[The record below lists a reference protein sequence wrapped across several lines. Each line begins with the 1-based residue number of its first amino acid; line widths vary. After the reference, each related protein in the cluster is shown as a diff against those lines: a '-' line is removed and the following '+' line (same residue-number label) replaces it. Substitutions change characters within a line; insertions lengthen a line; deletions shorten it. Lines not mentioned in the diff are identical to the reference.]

1 MDISIDQVLEQA
13 GTPVSL
19 PEVYL
24 EINELVDNPRS
35 TAAEI
40 AHTVERDVGL
50 TARILKIVNSPYYG
64 FPSTVDTISRAIT
77 IIGTRDLRD
86 LALATTT
93 IDLFAGKK
101 NQQENIR
108 DFWRHSIYVGVIA
121 KMLAENR
128 HDRHTERY
136 FVAGLLHDIGRLIL
150 YQALPEV
157 ANLSI
162 RQAREQGEVL
172 YQTER
177 VLMGY
182 THTDIGKRLA
192 ELWNLPAYLVESIAY
207 HHEPDQAVHYAL
219 DVSIVHIANFLA
231 NSIDFSSNLSGSMT
245 PLDPR
250 CWQTTGL
257 SLQVIEKSL
266 PDLAEKFTHAYGLL
280 IPQANAA

>member
-1 MDISIDQVLEQA
+1 MDISIDQVIAQA

-24 EINELVDNPRS
+24 QINELVDNPRS

-40 AHTVERDVGL
+40 AQTVERDVGL

-93 IDLFAGKK
+93 IDLFAGMEHR
-101 NQQENIR
+101 QENIR
-108 DFWRHSIYVGVIA
+108 DFWRHSIYVAVIA
-121 KMLAENR
+121 KMLAESR
-128 HDRHTERY
+128 HERHTERY
-136 FVAGLLHDIGRLIL
+136 FVAGLLHDIGRLIMF
-150 YQALPEV
+150 QALPEV

-162 RQAREQGEVL
+162 RQAYEQGELL
-172 YQTER
+172 YRTER
-177 VLMGY
+177 ALIGF
-182 THTDIGKRLA
+182 THTDIGKSIA
-192 ELWNLPAYLVESIAY
+192 EQWNLPAYLVEAIAY
-207 HHEPDQAVHYAL
+207 HHEPDQAIHYAL

-231 NSIDFSSNLSGSMT
+231 NSLDFASNLSGTVT

-257 SLQVIEKSL
+257 SLKIVEDALPSL
-266 PDLAEKFTHAYGLL
+266 SEKFSNAYSLL
-280 IPQANAA
+280 IPQASAA